1 MSPTRALLSLA
12 AALGAMLGLTALV
25 WFGPGDHGLMM
36 PHLMWALGLAA
47 VTALVLIRLVRLDRR
62 IWWTIALAA
71 LGGAALVFVKFA
83 VTVTPFGWAPALC
96 VLAAAA
102 VLVRPAVRAPR
113 RPRDWTR

>member
-1 MSPTRALLSLA
+1 MTPTRALLDLA

-47 VTALVLIRLVRLDRR
+47 VTALVLIRLVRRDRR
-62 IWWTIALAA
+62 VWWVTALAA
-71 LGGAALVFVKFA
+71 LGTAALVFVKFA
-83 VTVTPFGWAPALC
+83 VTVNPFGWVPAVC

-102 VLVRPAVRAPR
+102 VLVPHAVRAPR